1 MTLKQGYK
9 AYQIS
14 QEFIEDFKEKSKEKS
29 TDPTRRGS
37 SAQREALARQGMLYS
52 GDSSRLGS
60 GSTDD
65 KDNSISS
72 GGEKDG
78 GSRRL
83 SKSHGKHAGGE
94 GGRTGKSDN
103 ELRKMD
109 TEL

>member
-29 TDPTRRGS
+29 TTDQLRR
-37 SAQREALARQGMLYS
+37 
-52 GDSSRLGS
+52 
-60 GSTDD
+60 
-65 KDNSISS
+65 SS
-72 GGEKDG
+72 GGSPALQEAVLKELVQTKESPVSPSGESSESGESG
-78 GSRRL
+78 GEGSSNRRL
-83 SKSHGKHAGGE
+83 SKDCGDRRGG
-94 GGRTGKSDN
+94 SDASIAQEPDQ